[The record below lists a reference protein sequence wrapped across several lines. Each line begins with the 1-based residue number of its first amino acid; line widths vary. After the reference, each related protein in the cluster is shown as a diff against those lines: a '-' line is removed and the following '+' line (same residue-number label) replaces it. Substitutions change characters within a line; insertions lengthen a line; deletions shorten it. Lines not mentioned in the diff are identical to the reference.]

1 MKWLAIYRLLSPYF
15 FRRRLLVFV
24 LAALMATGQLLQ
36 GGARPAAAAATN
48 ASTSTPA
55 VIAANDPIL
64 DPSLFFNYAPPP
76 LLNIYDLELF
86 ISGKTVSIDRGGAF
100 AATDAQEAS
109 LLKLEDQA
117 IKNVLALHGL
127 PASDYRA
134 VQSWGRTEALAQLWA
149 LLSVA
154 IDASPR
160 TADQQNAVDWLAA
173 IAKNQA
179 IAAAESAGL
188 EYVQW
193 AGRSESGYWDLL
205 ENIIVTKDAIETFLE
220 GNQVP
225 QPYNHTNLDLA
236 DGGYCLYRAPAP
248 YASEYTGYNHPT
260 CFTPCSSFLGCS
272 PPTPSYDSL
281 VKWGQAASSYASL
294 NSAQFAR
301 TAQNIGIALG
311 ISAAVAAAVVAGSV
325 VPAAMISAAGLA
337 TAVAVAVETAAEAGA
352 VLVPSLLSPFTG
364 AIAGLSAVAGVA
376 AIVIAAIVI
385 AVVEGINVVNATK
398 LPGQLGELIYN
409 ARNTA
414 QDPKTLKASTTGL
427 TSLFAIF
434 VGASM
439 PEPTNESCDNSGQT
453 PPPGV
458 EVRGSLVLF
467 PREAPCLNPT
477 PIHEVAPSDPKFLVQ
492 EQTAAIPTVSQT
504 ISWKDPS
511 TGAASTAAFTN
522 NWFVIDSNGSRRQAL
537 KISYTDWDDEDQS
550 AWLLHD
556 ATHGYVF
563 VSYSVPA
570 VGATADLTDAGKDTI
585 KYVGSDGKNYT
596 AKVKVQAMPTGTPKV
611 TSKAIEGQPV
621 TFDANNFAPGDAVYP
636 VTYLW
641 RFEKEDCHVTTA
653 TCLTGN
659 LIDLSFGEAVQG
671 DKPWNVWQAA
681 GAMHA
686 EVTATDATGATATT
700 RLIVMVSNEAP
711 ILSPLDSNAVAGP
724 VKVGT
729 DVGVTAHFD
738 DVGDQSRLQA
748 SIDWGDGTSEPARC
762 ISHVFMA
769 CGFVFDSSA
778 IVLSNDPVTVGAN
791 TLDFKFAATH
801 RYAAG
806 TYKAK
811 VTVWDQGGAT
821 VSRTFDVKVE
831 KYAQPINFLGH
842 QDQTYGDGPTGVV
855 ATPLTLN
862 GNLTFAVTGDPSVC
876 AITSQGLHPIV
887 DVFVADVAILA
898 AGECEIAASQPGSD
912 LLDPGLATR
921 SFTVHPAPLTI
932 TASSATITYG
942 DTMPAVTPGYDGFV
956 NGDDPSDLDAAP
968 VCQSS
973 APGDGTGGAYETTC
987 AGGADANYAIETVT
1001 GILWIQSA
1009 ATGLGLAKENT
1020 TTPVTGE
1027 PVTFTATVSGQVPG
1041 MAAPGGSVTFL
1052 IGNEVIAGCESR
1064 PVELGAASCTTS
1076 SLGVG
1081 SHQVRAIY
1089 TGDTNYESSLSTDV
1103 STTIDKAATTVALAG
1118 GPATVTGESI
1128 TFRAMVAV
1136 KSPGSG
1142 DPNGTVAFTD
1152 GGTTIAA
1159 CDAQPVDPSSGVATC
1174 TVRLAAGNHSIGA
1187 AYSGDQSYLGSNA
1200 SAIAA
1205 SVAKAGTSTSI
1216 AASASPSI
1224 KGKAVTFTADH
1235 RRRRAGLGHPDRS
1248 GHLLRRHDPPRDR
1261 SAEHR

>member
-1 MKWLAIYRLLSPYF
+1 MKWLAIHRLLSPYF

-160 TADQQNAVDWLAA
+160 TADQQNAVNWLAA

-453 PPPGV
+453 HRPAS
-458 EVRGSLVLF
+458 RSAK
-467 PREAPCLNPT
+467 PRP
-477 PIHEVAPSDPKFLVQ
+477 
-492 EQTAAIPTVSQT
+492 
-504 ISWKDPS
+504 
-511 TGAASTAAFTN
+511 
-522 NWFVIDSNGSRRQAL
+522 
-537 KISYTDWDDEDQS
+537 
-550 AWLLHD
+550 
-556 ATHGYVF
+556 
-563 VSYSVPA
+563 VPA
-570 VGATADLTDAGKDTI
+570 RGAVPQSDA
-585 KYVGSDGKNYT
+585 
-596 AKVKVQAMPTGTPKV
+596 
-611 TSKAIEGQPV
+611 
-621 TFDANNFAPGDAVYP
+621 
-636 VTYLW
+636 
-641 RFEKEDCHVTTA
+641 
-653 TCLTGN
+653 
-659 LIDLSFGEAVQG
+659 
-671 DKPWNVWQAA
+671 
-681 GAMHA
+681 
-686 EVTATDATGATATT
+686 
-700 RLIVMVSNEAP
+700 
-711 ILSPLDSNAVAGP
+711 
-724 VKVGT
+724 
-729 DVGVTAHFD
+729 
-738 DVGDQSRLQA
+738 
-748 SIDWGDGTSEPARC
+748 
-762 ISHVFMA
+762 
-769 CGFVFDSSA
+769 
-778 IVLSNDPVTVGAN
+778 
-791 TLDFKFAATH
+791 
-801 RYAAG
+801 
-806 TYKAK
+806 
-811 VTVWDQGGAT
+811 
-821 VSRTFDVKVE
+821 
-831 KYAQPINFLGH
+831 
-842 QDQTYGDGPTGVV
+842 
-855 ATPLTLN
+855 
-862 GNLTFAVTGDPSVC
+862 
-876 AITSQGLHPIV
+876 HP
-887 DVFVADVAILA
+887 
-898 AGECEIAASQPGSD
+898 
-912 LLDPGLATR
+912 
-921 SFTVHPAPLTI
+921 
-932 TASSATITYG
+932 
-942 DTMPAVTPGYDGFV
+942 
-956 NGDDPSDLDAAP
+956 
-968 VCQSS
+968 
-973 APGDGTGGAYETTC
+973 
-987 AGGADANYAIETVT
+987 
-1001 GILWIQSA
+1001 
-1009 ATGLGLAKENT
+1009 
-1020 TTPVTGE
+1020 
-1027 PVTFTATVSGQVPG
+1027 
-1041 MAAPGGSVTFL
+1041 
-1052 IGNEVIAGCESR
+1052 
-1064 PVELGAASCTTS
+1064 
-1076 SLGVG
+1076 
-1081 SHQVRAIY
+1081 
-1089 TGDTNYESSLSTDV
+1089 
-1103 STTIDKAATTVALAG
+1103 
-1118 GPATVTGESI
+1118 
-1128 TFRAMVAV
+1128 
-1136 KSPGSG
+1136 
-1142 DPNGTVAFTD
+1142 
-1152 GGTTIAA
+1152 
-1159 CDAQPVDPSSGVATC
+1159 
-1174 TVRLAAGNHSIGA
+1174 
-1187 AYSGDQSYLGSNA
+1187 
-1200 SAIAA
+1200 
-1205 SVAKAGTSTSI
+1205 
-1216 AASASPSI
+1216 
-1224 KGKAVTFTADH
+1224 
-1235 RRRRAGLGHPDRS
+1235 
-1248 GHLLRRHDPPRDR
+1248 
-1261 SAEHR
+1261 